1 MSQVAG
7 LMDALVPQL
16 VRAVLDRIDVG
27 QLVGEYVDLDRIAAR
42 LDVDEVVAR
51 VDLDRLVDRV
61 DLDRAV
67 ARVDL
72 DAVDRL
78 DLDQLADRIN
88 LDRAVARVDLDAI
101 LDRLDLDRLADR
113 IDLDR
118 AAARLDLD
126 PLLDRADL
134 VGLARYIVEAID
146 LPGIIRSSTGSLGS
160 DMVRGVRA
168 QGADADEAVQ
178 RAVDRLLRR
187 RRPRGGPALTESAD
201 DRR

>member
-1 MSQVAG
+1 
-7 LMDALVPQL
+7 MDALVPQL

-61 DLDRAV
+61 DLDRAA

-72 DAVDRL
+72 DAVVDRL

-88 LDRAVARVDLDAI
+88 LDRAVARVDLRVDLDAI